1 MNTIYYTMTDEAPA
15 LATNS
20 FLPLIKKI
28 TEGVGVKFRLKDIS
42 LSSRIL
48 AVFSDQLAEEYKVED
63 ALAQL
68 GDLAKQEGTTIIKL
82 PNISAS
88 MSQLK
93 AVIKELQEKVFLYPI
108 IPTTLLPIKKRII
121 NHDTTKSKEVL

>member
-48 AVFSDQLAEEYKVED
+48 AVFSDQLAEEYKEED

-93 AVIKELQEKVFLYPI
+93 AVIKELQEKGIPVPDY
-108 IPTTLLPIKKRII
+108 PTTLLPIKKRII